1 MSPLLRS
8 ILTAL
13 VLCSSS
19 ISLATTFTLHPR
31 TPYKAAYTRKIRQ
44 IRGGEVGSFG
54 ATANQAATRLP
65 ATLARPDASSVDNSN
80 GSPNGS
86 PDSRNNNSNGQKP
99 RVIFVLGGP
108 GAGKGTQCA
117 KIVEHFDFIHLSVGD
132 LLRTERQNPSSPNGQ
147 LIESYLAEGKI
158 VPVEI
163 SLGLVKSAMETYPEG
178 SIFLIDGFP
187 RSADNLDGWRRTMS
201 EHVDT
206 MCVLVYDCPM
216 EELEK
221 RILLRGETS
230 GRSDDNLQSAK
241 KRFHTFS
248 TQTMPVVRTLESTG
262 VNTVH
267 IRGEN
272 TLEEVWSDTRK
283 EITTLLAAELQK
295 RNEELCSLSPD
306 DFCRYVDPEILNDF
320 AKSGKWNDPQGEV
333 EVVGKTATLRGAE
346 GTRVWELCT
355 GNWMLIHFSTSAPVS

>member
-1 MSPLLRS
+1 
-8 ILTAL
+8 
-13 VLCSSS
+13 
-19 ISLATTFTLHPR
+19 
-31 TPYKAAYTRKIRQ
+31 
-44 IRGGEVGSFG
+44 
-54 ATANQAATRLP
+54 
-65 ATLARPDASSVDNSN
+65 
-80 GSPNGS
+80 
-86 PDSRNNNSNGQKP
+86 
-99 RVIFVLGGP
+99 
-108 GAGKGTQCA
+108 
-117 KIVEHFDFIHLSVGD
+117 
-132 LLRTERQNPSSPNGQ
+132 
-147 LIESYLAEGKI
+147 
-158 VPVEI
+158 
-163 SLGLVKSAMETYPEG
+163 
-178 SIFLIDGFP
+178 
-187 RSADNLDGWRRTMS
+187 MS

-216 EELEK
+216 EEVRSCEILCIARFTAVTSRYHLYYYYIRKIYPILTPPQLEK

>member
-13 VLCSSS
+13 VLCSFS

-31 TPYKAAYTRKIRQ
+31 AAYTRKIRQ

-86 PDSRNNNSNGQKP
+86 PDSRNNSSNGQKP

-117 KIVEHFDFIHLSVGD
+117 KIVEVRRGEGWHTQAHRLKIPGQSTASLSPTLTAALHQPLQHFDFIHLSVGD

-187 RSADNLDGWRRTMS
+187 RSADNLEGWRR
-201 EHVDT
+201 
-206 MCVLVYDCPM
+206 
-216 EELEK
+216 
-221 RILLRGETS
+221 
-230 GRSDDNLQSAK
+230 
-241 KRFHTFS
+241 
-248 TQTMPVVRTLESTG
+248 
-262 VNTVH
+262 
-267 IRGEN
+267 
-272 TLEEVWSDTRK
+272 
-283 EITTLLAAELQK
+283 
-295 RNEELCSLSPD
+295 
-306 DFCRYVDPEILNDF
+306 
-320 AKSGKWNDPQGEV
+320 
-333 EVVGKTATLRGAE
+333 
-346 GTRVWELCT
+346 
-355 GNWMLIHFSTSAPVS
+355 